1 MIAYA
6 AGWRQRRDWP
16 RPLAHPMMR
25 APARGASLP
34 TTMLHDLNDYPDN
47 AELACDIAIVGGGA
61 AGITLARHLAGQG
74 VEVCLVES
82 GGRDFEA
89 ATQDLA
95 AGPDCGDP
103 YYALV
108 DARLRFLGGT
118 TNIWGGR
125 CARFEA
131 IDFEARP
138 WVPLSGWP
146 LTLEDLE
153 PWYAQAARDFGLP
166 AGAAAA
172 CGWHD
177 ETALRQGLDGDF
189 VTRCWH
195 FDNERERFNAVRMD
209 DLFAAGDVRVLL
221 HANVTRI
228 RIAREANRVE
238 GLELASLGGRRA
250 RLVARHYVLAA
261 GGIENARLMLA
272 SDDVESAGVGNRHD
286 QVGRCFMEH
295 PHARAGRLEP
305 RAGFALWAA
314 FQRRQGT
321 DGNEIAAVLLPAP
334 ALQREAGILN
344 TAFTFKLQRDSAQG
358 VALHKRLYNDLKHQ
372 LAPTRANRA
381 LWHRYRAL
389 RRFIQHHVRQRVES
403 VRFARGVKRVN
414 VMVRAEQAPNPDS
427 RVRLAAER
435 DALGMRR
442 AALEWRLGELDKR
455 TVAVMVERL
464 GALLVARGI
473 GRLEPAAWLRESGT
487 AWPVDATVGNH
498 AIGGYHHMGT
508 TRMSAAPVRGVVD
521 RDCRVHGY
529 ANLYVAGSSV
539 FPTASWANPTLTIV
553 ALAHRLGDHLLR
565 RVAASGG
572 HVAP

>member
-1 MIAYA
+1 MIA
-6 AGWRQRRDWP
+6 
-16 RPLAHPMMR
+16 
-25 APARGASLP
+25 APARGAPLP
-34 TTMLHDLNDYPDN
+34 NTMLHDLNDYPEN

-61 AGITLARHLAGQG
+61 AGITLARHLAGHG
-74 VEVCLVES
+74 VEVCVVES
-82 GGRDFEA
+82 GGRDFDA

-95 AGPDCGDP
+95 AGPDRGDP

-125 CARFEA
+125 CARLEA
-131 IDFEARP
+131 IDLETRP

-146 LTLEDLE
+146 LTLDELE
-153 PWYAQAARDFGLP
+153 PWYAQAASDFALP
-166 AGAAAA
+166 ESAAAA
-172 CGWHD
+172 SGWEDDNAARH
-177 ETALRQGLDGDF
+177 GLESDF

-195 FDNERERFNAVRMD
+195 FDNERERFNAARMG
-209 DLFAAGDVRVLL
+209 DLFGAGDVRIVL

-228 RIAREANRVE
+228 GVAAEANRVE
-238 GLELASLGGRRA
+238 ALELASLEGRRA

-261 GGIENARLMLA
+261 GGIENARLLLA
-272 SDDVESAGVGNRHD
+272 SDDVEAAGVGNHHD

-305 RAGFALWAA
+305 RAGFDLWAA
-314 FQRRQGT
+314 FQRRHGV

-344 TAFTFKLQRDSAQG
+344 TAFTFKLQRDSAHG

-381 LWHRYRAL
+381 LWHRYRDL
-389 RRFIQHHVRQRVES
+389 RRFIQHRVRRRVES
-403 VRFARGVKRVN
+403 VRFARGTRRVN
-414 VMVRAEQAPNPDS
+414 VMVRAEQAPNPAS
-427 RVRLAAER
+427 RVRLAGER
-435 DALGMRR
+435 DALGMPR
-442 AALEWRLGELDKR
+442 AALEWRLSELDKR

-464 GALLVARGI
+464 AARLAARGI
-473 GRLEPAAWLRESGT
+473 GQLEPAAWLREPGT

-508 TRMSAAPVRGVVD
+508 TRMSEAPERGVVD

-529 ANLYVAGSSV
+529 ANLFVAGSSV

-553 ALAHRLGDHLLR
+553 ALAHRLGDHLLAR
-565 RVAASGG
+565 KGG
-572 HVAP
+572 ATP